1 MSLLDSGAPGDHS
14 AVLMDAAEALMS
26 DDLLSYHPI
35 RSRVAG
41 RQSQAASSTSASKI
55 YYSFCFILKLLL
67 VMVGKWNV
75 EFVAQGCLCKD
86 RQRVNY

>member
-14 AVLMDAAEALMS
+14 AVLMDAAEALMT

-41 RQSQAASSTSASKI
+41 RQSQAASTTSASKKVLARLCALNNV
-55 YYSFCFILKLLL
+55 YGDRCC
-67 VMVGKWNV
+67 GKT
-75 EFVAQGCLCKD
+75 
-86 RQRVNY
+86 